1 MLSPARGAAGSAS
14 TKARRPAVGTIDQ
27 RGSAASEEQPVISGA
42 APPAVIKI
50 EQRGVEFVLYGA
62 LAVIV
67 FGLSFAQALLVIVI
81 GNLFYALTGLASLQ
95 GPRAGTTAF
104 AISRAPFGPNG
115 NRMPSFFNWITQ
127 VGFEIEGIAFVVLAA
142 IAVSGRWGFA
152 AGIPAKVIFLLIAV
166 AIQAVLPTL

>member
-50 EQRGVEFVLYGA
+50 EQRGIEFVPLDHRWGKPAGLFWMWAGAVWNVEFVLYGA

-67 FGLSFAQALLVIVI
+67 FGLSFAQALLRLCRCVI
-81 GNLFYALTGLASLQ
+81 GGESRPACSGCGPERSGMSSSCCTGPSRSSYS
-95 GPRAGTTAF
+95 GCHSPRL
-104 AISRAPFGPNG
+104 S
-115 NRMPSFFNWITQ
+115 
-127 VGFEIEGIAFVVLAA
+127 
-142 IAVSGRWGFA
+142 
-152 AGIPAKVIFLLIAV
+152 
-166 AIQAVLPTL
+166 